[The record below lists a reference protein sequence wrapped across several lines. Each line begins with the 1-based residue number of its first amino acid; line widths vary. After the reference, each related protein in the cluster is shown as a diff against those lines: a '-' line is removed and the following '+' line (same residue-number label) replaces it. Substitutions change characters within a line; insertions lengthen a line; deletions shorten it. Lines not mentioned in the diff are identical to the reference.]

1 MPTPKPLPYDDVLP
15 LYKVRDYI
23 HRQTGVMIT
32 ACRLGRIVNSGEL
45 RTIRRPRRY
54 GGKIFSRRTWVDEFI
69 ERNS

>member
-15 LYKVRDYI
+15 IGKVRDYI

-45 RTIRRPRRY
+45 RTIKRPRQY
-54 GGKIFSRRTWVDEFI
+54 GGGTFSRRTWVDEFI
-69 ERNS
+69 ERSS